1 MNEKAFKQLYE
12 EFVNTGYK
20 GDRQEF
26 IELLSTNTDAFMQG
40 FNAFTSTGYNGDE
53 DAFAEL
59 IGVTSPLK
67 KKDEPQESGD
77 SPLED
82 GQLPSD
88 TPPEKT
94 AINER
99 NIPQMLER
107 VEATVNGQPLWDIV
121 GARSADE
128 LTEAIKVNIDYE
140 KRVQEESGMP
150 DKTPE
155 QMEEFI
161 KNFPAPTERQME
173 LYEEFSGGNFDE
185 ILYDFDE
192 ETGTGTVIP
201 VDTPEEAIETEAK
214 KRQKKE
220 VIDVG
225 DRMLVDVIGE
235 SNQTPQDVID
245 KVDNIDKEA
254 RAKVTEQLGVDLSNA
269 SYYNEDGTVNLD
281 KVNLKDKSK
290 LQKKK

>member
-88 TPPEKT
+88 TPPETSK
-94 AINER
+94 ISER

-107 VEATVNGQPLWDIV
+107 VEATVNGQPLWQII

-128 LTEAIKVNIDYE
+128 LTEAINVNVDYE
-140 KRVQEESGMP
+140 KRIQESNISEFE
-150 DKTPE
+150 DDTEKLA
-155 QMEEFI
+155 EFI
-161 KNFPAPTERQME
+161 KNFPKPTDRQQD
-173 LYEEFSGGNFDE
+173 LYQEFAGGQFDE
-185 ILYDFDE
+185 ILYRTDDE
-192 ETGTGTVIP
+192 TKSVTTTPSGEVSVEEGLTPIP
-201 VDTPEEAIETEAK
+201 VDLPEVAVEKEAK

-220 VIDVG
+220 VIDIG
-225 DRMLVDVIGE
+225 DKILV
-235 SNQTPQDVID
+235 
-245 KVDNIDKEA
+245 
-254 RAKVTEQLGVDLSNA
+254 R
-269 SYYNEDGTVNLD
+269 
-281 KVNLKDKSK
+281 
-290 LQKKK
+290 